1 MTNRLAGCVNPREI
15 SPDDLIAHAHGDAP
29 PAAIRHIERCPTC
42 QEQAAQYA
50 RAHATLSA
58 ELFRHSCPSTLTIG
72 EYVLGVLPPDA
83 AREVAEHLV
92 DCPHCAA
99 ERRETAAFLKE
110 EDEPEGAHGFVDT
123 VRRLLARPLAPTA
136 PALAGLR
143 GAAGDG
149 SEVFTADGLRVT
161 ISVQR
166 ATRGVRGS
174 ILVGLVE
181 PWTAASAG
189 GQAQLYAD
197 DRVVQS
203 TEVDDLGNFVFD
215 AVPPGNYRVEV
226 RLAEVVVT
234 IDPLSVP

>member
-15 SPDDLIAHAHGDAP
+15 SPDDLIAHAQGDAP

-50 RAHATLSA
+50 RAHAALSA

-83 AREVAEHLV
+83 ARTVAEHLI

-110 EDEPEGAHGFVDT
+110 DDEPEGAHGFVDT

-143 GAAGDG
+143 GAEDCESGVYLA
-149 SEVFTADGLRVT
+149 EGLRVT

-166 ATRGVRGS
+166 TRAGARGGV
-174 ILVGLVE
+174 LVGLVE
-181 PWTAASAG
+181 PWTMASDG
-189 GQAQLYAD
+189 GRAHLYAN
-197 DRVVQS
+197 DRIVQ
-203 TEVDDLGNFVFD
+203 TQEVDDLGNFVFD
-215 AVPPGNYRVEV
+215 AVPAGSYRIEV
-226 RLAEVVVT
+226 KLSDVVVT
-234 IDPLSVP
+234 IDAVTVS